1 MWNGSFKKMI
11 SVCSHGF
18 LYRIESQSILERDFC
33 SEKTIM
39 LKQRPSLLAYFFLMV
54 ENEGSNSG
62 FSLFRDWKILL
73 FHVFSFGIQQFFNC
87 NFSVDLSANLNCFTK
102 NSVEKRC
109 PVQSAFSPLT
119 PPHLPSLVTWIN
131 TTFSRPR
138 YLGIGTHAD
147 WCR

>member
-18 LYRIESQSILERDFC
+18 FISYRITVNFGKR
-33 SEKTIM
+33 
-39 LKQRPSLLAYFFLMV
+39 LLLWKNYNAQATPFFVGFFFLMV

-102 NSVEKRC
+102 NSVKKRC
-109 PVQSAFSPLT
+109 PVQSAVSPLT
-119 PPHLPSLVTWIN
+119 PPYLPSLVTWIN
-131 TTFSRPR
+131 TTFSRSR
-138 YLGIGTHAD
+138 YLGIGTPAD